1 MKIQED
7 VSAETLQ
14 ELAGLDGIKLK
25 DIAATAIRSHLSG
38 MRYRPTID
46 DPALR
51 RKAGV
56 FVTIRN
62 NGELRGCIGF
72 IYPSNELW
80 DATRK
85 AAVLAA
91 TEDPRF
97 RPVTKAEIDSLDIE
111 VTVLGPIEPLKAKD
125 ISAIKLGE
133 EGLMVVSAVGSGLLL
148 PQVATEN
155 NFTAIEFVEATCEK
169 AGLSRDAWRNQSVS
183 LYKFKALIF

>member
-1 MKIQED
+1 MSVQED
-7 VSAETLQ
+7 VPSTSFQ
-14 ELAGLDGIKLK
+14 DLAGLDGNKLR
-25 DIAATAIRSHLSG
+25 DIASTAIKSHLSG
-38 MRYRPTID
+38 MRYRPSID

-51 RKAGV
+51 KKAGV

-62 NGELRGCIGF
+62 GLELRGCIGF
-72 IYPSNELW
+72 IYPTYELW

-97 RPVTKAEIDSLDIE
+97 RPVSKSEIDSLDIE
-111 VTVLGPIEPLKAKD
+111 VTVLGPIEPLKSKD
-125 ISAIKLGE
+125 VSTIRLGE

-155 NFTAIEFVEATCEK
+155 NFSPIEFLEATCEK
-169 AGLSRDAWRNQSVS
+169 AGLSPVDD
-183 LYKFKALIF
+183 

>member
-1 MKIQED
+1 MSVQED
-7 VSAETLQ
+7 VPSTSFQ
-14 ELAGLDGIKLK
+14 DLAGLDGNKLR
-25 DIAATAIRSHLSG
+25 DIASTAIKSHLSG
-38 MRYRPTID
+38 MRYRPSID

-51 RKAGV
+51 KKAGV

-62 NGELRGCIGF
+62 GLELRGCIGF
-72 IYPSNELW
+72 IYPTYELW

-97 RPVTKAEIDSLDIE
+97 RPVSKSEIDSLDIE
-111 VTVLGPIEPLKAKD
+111 VTVLGPIEPLKSKD
-125 ISAIKLGE
+125 VSTIRLGE

-155 NFTAIEFVEATCEK
+155 NFTPIEFLEATCEK
-169 AGLSRDAWRNQSVS
+169 AGLSPVAWKDPSVS
-183 LYKFKALIF
+183 LYKFRAFIF

>member
-1 MKIQED
+1 MSVQED
-7 VSAETLQ
+7 VPSTSFQ
-14 ELAGLDGIKLK
+14 DLAGLDGNKLR
-25 DIAATAIRSHLSG
+25 DIASTAIKSHLSG
-38 MRYRPTID
+38 MRYRPSID

-51 RKAGV
+51 KKAGV

-62 NGELRGCIGF
+62 GLELRGCIGF
-72 IYPSNELW
+72 IYPTYELW

-97 RPVTKAEIDSLDIE
+97 RPVSKSEIDSLDIE
-111 VTVLGPIEPLKAKD
+111 VTVLGPIEPLKSKD
-125 ISAIKLGE
+125 VSTIRLGE

-155 NFTAIEFVEATCEK
+155 NFSPIEFLEATCEK
-169 AGLSRDAWRNQSVS
+169 AGLSPVAWKDPSVS
-183 LYKFKALIF
+183 LYKFRAFIF